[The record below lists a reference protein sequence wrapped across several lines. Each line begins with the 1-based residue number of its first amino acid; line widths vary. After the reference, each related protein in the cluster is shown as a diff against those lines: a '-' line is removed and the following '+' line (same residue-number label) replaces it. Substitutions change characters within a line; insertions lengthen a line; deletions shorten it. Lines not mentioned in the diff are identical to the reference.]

1 MFLQNHSFKVKKLT
15 GYSVYTVIYKR
26 ILLIVVPVNL
36 FFMEIF
42 KTTSLYIEKA
52 FSRQIQE
59 YAYQS
64 IKEFRKS
71 I

>member
-1 MFLQNHSFKVKKLT
+1 MFLQNHSFKVKKLR

-42 KTTSLYIEKA
+42 KTTSLYI
-52 FSRQIQE
+52 
-59 YAYQS
+59 
-64 IKEFRKS
+64 
-71 I
+71 